1 MVVVMKK
8 MLMVSLGS
16 KVGYAVA
23 RQTRS
28 YFSMIRFYKKN
39 GNFDCIHTTKMMLS
53 GYLHALYD
61 LDKLSDADY
70 YFLLDLG
77 EQIAFGRS
85 ERLAHSWRRFL
96 K

>member
-1 MVVVMKK
+1 
-8 MLMVSLGS
+8 MVSLGS
-16 KVGYAVA
+16 KVGYAAA

-39 GNFDCIHTTKMMLS
+39 GNFDCLCTAKTMLD

-61 LDKLSDADY
+61 LDKLSDDDY
-70 YFLLDLG
+70 YFFLDLV
-77 EQIAFGRS
+77 QQVAFGRLS
-85 ERLAHSWRRFL
+85 RLSHEWRSLL